1 MSVEQNKAI
10 IRRVFK
16 EVFVEGDKTAANE
29 LYAPSYIHHDPSLPP
44 AIQASREAYI
54 QGLDVFH
61 QAFPNFVM
69 TCEILLAEGDKVAAF
84 WVFQGVN
91 TGEFMG
97 IPATGREV
105 KINGSAIYRLENDRL
120 VEGWNVYDAL
130 GMLQQLGVAPT
141 PQTTVV

>member
-10 IRRVFK
+10 VRRVFK
-16 EVFVEGDKTAANE
+16 EVFVEGNRTAANE
-29 LYAPSYIHHDPSLPP
+29 LYAPTYLHHDPSLPP
-44 AIQASREAYI
+44 AMQTSRDVYI
-54 QGLDVFH
+54 QGLDLFH

-69 TCEILLAEGDKVAAF
+69 TCEILVAEGDKVAALWIF
-84 WVFQGVN
+84 EGIN
-91 TGEFMG
+91 KGEFMG
-97 IPATGREV
+97 IAPTGRAV

-141 PQTTVV
+141 L